1 MFTIASD
8 DAKRFFLYKGIGTMA
23 EEQGNNGGGE
33 SPVFRMQKMYI
44 KDLSFENPNAPEV
57 YRLQNSEPNVD
68 VNLKL
73 NHKKLDHDNY
83 EVSLQITAKIIDKG
97 NADKIMF
104 IMEIE
109 HAAAYLLKNI
119 PEEHLEMVLSVD
131 CPTLLFPFTRQI
143 ASQISVDG
151 GFIPFLMEP
160 INFMGLYQNSKK
172 QKDAAQ
178 QEN

>member
-1 MFTIASD
+1 
-8 DAKRFFLYKGIGTMA
+8 MA

-44 KDLSFENPNAPEV
+44 KDFSFENPNAPEV
-57 YRLQNSEPNVD
+57 YRLQNSEPKVD

-73 NHKKLDHDNY
+73 NHKKLDDDNY
-83 EVSLQITAKIIDKG
+83 EVSLQITAKIIDTG
-97 NADKIMF
+97 NADKTMF

-143 ASQISVDG
+143 VSQMSMDG

-172 QKDAAQ
+172 QKDAPQ

>member
-1 MFTIASD
+1 
-8 DAKRFFLYKGIGTMA
+8 MA
-23 EEQGNNGGGE
+23 EEQGNNGAPADN
-33 SPVFRMQKMYI
+33 PVFRMQKMYI

-57 YRLQNSEPNVD
+57 YQSQNQEPKVE

-73 NHKKLDHDNY
+73 NNKKLDDDHW

-97 NADKIMF
+97 NNDKTMF

-109 HAAAYLLKNI
+109 HAAAFLLKNI
-119 PEEHLEMVLSVD
+119 PAEHLEMVLGVD

-143 ASQISVDG
+143 VSQISVDG

-160 INFMGLYQNSKK
+160 INFMALYQNSK
-172 QKDAAQ
+172 QKDAEKQ
-178 QEN
+178 N